1 MVATRKREYEMRV
14 ESKVLPMTTYRS
26 GLLHWA
32 SRLARAML
40 ALIVVL
46 LAMPELA
53 SGKGAASASPSA
65 YVWSVPE
72 RIPQYNN
79 LLRAP
84 YLVADRSGT
93 VHAFDIELSGTQEYA
108 IFYRRWTPEAGWS
121 APIDVLLPQFLGLA
135 PSLRAVILDGQD
147 LLHMVFVSGDVQAGQ
162 VFYTNASLP
171 DAGRAQAWASP
182 IAIDNDTVRD
192 GSAAIAV
199 DGEGR
204 LVLVYGGKRFGAGL
218 YAVVSEDSGA
228 TWSDPSVLARPAQ
241 DGQAPGAI
249 WLELDGQG
257 RIHVVWPV
265 VNIQGLGEQIGY
277 GRLDTTDLHFDQS
290 ATLARRSSD
299 LDLMGWP
306 SIISRGAELIVVYQ
320 NGFPPTRWMRRSEDG
335 GKTWTEAAQPF
346 PHIGGYETAYLLKDS
361 AGNVHM
367 VTGNRQAT
375 PEIHGMWHS
384 RMIGNQWL
392 PLEPIISGPMTTT
405 FDPCCVRAL
414 ISQGNVLLATW
425 PQNVRQESLTGA
437 WYSYTYLNAP
447 ALPTAQ
453 PRVQTESAQGAV
465 AASAEPSP
473 VPEHV
478 STPASQTL
486 SSAQAAAPR
495 GRVSPAILIFL
506 GASPVLFF
514 VVVAFL
520 KERERTQNEWR
531 IPAGGGAAETQGMDD
546 QKDDDAASF

>member
-1 MVATRKREYEMRV
+1 MALRKREFEMRV
-14 ESKVLPMTTYRS
+14 ESKYPPMTVYKS
-26 GLLHWA
+26 GLLRWA

-40 ALIVVL
+40 AVIVVL

-53 SGKGAASASPSA
+53 SGQGAASASPSA

-79 LLRAP
+79 LLSAP

-108 IFYRRWTPEAGWS
+108 IFYRRWTPEEGWS
-121 APIDVLLPQFLGLA
+121 APIDVVLPQFLGLA
-135 PSLRAVILDGQD
+135 PSLRAVILDGQNM
-147 LLHMVFVSGDVQAGQ
+147 LHMVYVSGDVQAGQ

-171 DAGRAQAWASP
+171 EAGRAQAWAPP

-192 GSAAIAV
+192 GGAAIAV
-199 DGEGR
+199 DGRGR

-218 YAVVSEDSGA
+218 YAVSSDDSGA
-228 TWSDPSVLARPAQ
+228 TWSDPSVLARPGQ
-241 DGQAPGAI
+241 DGQAPGAV
-249 WLELDGQG
+249 WLEVDGEG
-257 RIHVVWPV
+257 RIHVVWSV
-265 VNIQGLGEQIGY
+265 VNIQGLGEEIGY
-277 GRLDTTDLHFDQS
+277 GRLDTTDLHFDTT
-290 ATLARRSSD
+290 ATLARHSSNS
-299 LDLMGWP
+299 DLMGWP
-306 SIISRGAELIVVYQ
+306 SIISRGAELIAVYQ

-361 AGNVHM
+361 AGNVHLL
-367 VTGNRQAT
+367 TGNRQAD

-384 RMIGNQWL
+384 KLVGNQWL
-392 PLEPIISGPMTTT
+392 PLEPIISGPATTT
-405 FDPCCVRAL
+405 FDPCCVRAV

-453 PRVQTESAQGAV
+453 AQIQTGSGQGPV
-465 AASAEPSP
+465 ATTPEPSS
-473 VPEHV
+473 VPEHE

-486 SSAQAAAPR
+486 SSAQAAVPR
-495 GRVSPAILIFL
+495 GRGSPAMLIFL
-506 GASPVLFF
+506 GASPVLLF

-520 KERERTQNEWR
+520 KERERTQSEWR
-531 IPAGGGAAETQGMDD
+531 VPGGGEPAETLGVDD
-546 QKDDDAASF
+546 QKDDDAANS

>member
-1 MVATRKREYEMRV
+1 VVTRKREFEMRL
-14 ESKVLPMTTYRS
+14 ESKYLPTTVHKS
-26 GLLHWA
+26 GLLRWA
-32 SRLARAML
+32 SGFARAML
-40 ALIVVL
+40 AVIVVL
-46 LAMPELA
+46 LAVPELA
-53 SGKGAASASPSA
+53 SGQGAASASASA
-65 YVWSVPE
+65 HVWSVPE

-79 LLRAP
+79 RLSAP

-108 IFYRRWTPEAGWS
+108 IFYRSWTPEEGWS

-135 PSLRAVILDGQD
+135 PSLRAVILDGQNM
-147 LLHMVFVSGDVQAGQ
+147 LHMVYVSGDVQAGQ

-192 GSAAIAV
+192 GRAAVAV
-199 DGEGR
+199 DGRGR

-241 DGQAPGAI
+241 DGQAPGAV
-249 WLELDGQG
+249 WLEVDGQG
-257 RIHVVWPV
+257 RVHVVWSV
-265 VNIQGLGEQIGY
+265 VNIQGLAEEIGY

-306 SIISRGAELIVVYQ
+306 SIISRGAELIAVYQ

-361 AGNVHM
+361 AGNIHM
-367 VTGNRQAT
+367 VTGNRQAA

-405 FDPCCVRAL
+405 FDPCCVRAV

-437 WYSYTYLNAP
+437 WYSYIYLNAP
-447 ALPTAQ
+447 AFPTAQ
-453 PRVQTESAQGAV
+453 PQLPTGSAQGADAATPELTSIPENV
-465 AASAEPSP
+465 SASA
-473 VPEHV
+473 
-478 STPASQTL
+478 TQTV
-486 SSAQAAAPR
+486 SSAPAGVSY
-495 GRVSPAILIFL
+495 GRASPAILIFL
-506 GASPVLFF
+506 GASPVLLF

-520 KERERTQNEWR
+520 KERERIQNEWR
-531 IPAGGGAAETQGMDD
+531 LPGGGGAAETPGADD
-546 QKDDDAASF
+546 QKVDDAATH

>member
-1 MVATRKREYEMRV
+1 MALRKREFEMRV
-14 ESKVLPMTTYRS
+14 ESKYPPMTVYKS
-26 GLLHWA
+26 GLLRWA

-40 ALIVVL
+40 AVIVVL

-53 SGKGAASASPSA
+53 SGQGAASASPSA

-79 LLRAP
+79 LLSAP

-108 IFYRRWTPEAGWS
+108 IFYRRWTPEEGWS
-121 APIDVLLPQFLGLA
+121 APIDVVLPQFLGLA
-135 PSLRAVILDGQD
+135 PSLRAVILDGQNM
-147 LLHMVFVSGDVQAGQ
+147 LHMVYVSGDVQAGQ

-171 DAGRAQAWASP
+171 EAGRAQAWAPP

-192 GSAAIAV
+192 GGAAIAV
-199 DGEGR
+199 DGRGR

-218 YAVVSEDSGA
+218 YAVSSDDSGA
-228 TWSDPSVLARPAQ
+228 TWSDPSVLARPGQ
-241 DGQAPGAI
+241 DGQAPGAV
-249 WLELDGQG
+249 WLEVDGEG
-257 RIHVVWPV
+257 RIHVVWSV
-265 VNIQGLGEQIGY
+265 VNIQGLGEEIGY
-277 GRLDTTDLHFDQS
+277 GRLDTTDLHFDTT
-290 ATLARRSSD
+290 ATLARRSSNS
-299 LDLMGWP
+299 DLMGWP
-306 SIISRGAELIVVYQ
+306 SIISRGAELIAVYQ

-361 AGNVHM
+361 AGNVHLL
-367 VTGNRQAT
+367 TGNRQAD

-384 RMIGNQWL
+384 KLVGNQWL
-392 PLEPIISGPMTTT
+392 PLEPIISGPATTT
-405 FDPCCVRAL
+405 FDPCCVRAV

-453 PRVQTESAQGAV
+453 AQIQTGSGQGPV
-465 AASAEPSP
+465 ATTPEPSS
-473 VPEHV
+473 VPEHE

-486 SSAQAAAPR
+486 SSAQAAVPR
-495 GRVSPAILIFL
+495 GRGSPAMLIFL
-506 GASPVLFF
+506 GASPVLLF

-520 KERERTQNEWR
+520 KERERTQSEWR
-531 IPAGGGAAETQGMDD
+531 VPGGGEPAETLGVDD
-546 QKDDDAASF
+546 QKDDDAANS

>member
-1 MVATRKREYEMRV
+1 MAIRKREFEMRV
-14 ESKVLPMTTYRS
+14 ESKYPPMTVYKS
-26 GLLHWA
+26 GLLRWA

-40 ALIVVL
+40 AVIVVL

-53 SGKGAASASPSA
+53 SGQGAASASPSA

-79 LLRAP
+79 LLSAP

-108 IFYRRWTPEAGWS
+108 IFYRRWTPEEGWS
-121 APIDVLLPQFLGLA
+121 APIDVVLPQFLGLA
-135 PSLRAVILDGQD
+135 PSLRAVILDGQNM
-147 LLHMVFVSGDVQAGQ
+147 LHMVYVSGDVQAGQ

-171 DAGRAQAWASP
+171 EAGRAQAWAPP

-192 GSAAIAV
+192 GGAAIAV
-199 DGEGR
+199 DGRGR

-218 YAVVSEDSGA
+218 YAVSSDDSGA
-228 TWSDPSVLARPAQ
+228 TWSDPSVLARPGQ
-241 DGQAPGAI
+241 DGQAPGAV
-249 WLELDGQG
+249 WLEVDGEG
-257 RIHVVWPV
+257 RIHVVWSV
-265 VNIQGLGEQIGY
+265 VNIQGLGEEIGY
-277 GRLDTTDLHFDQS
+277 GRLDTTDLHFDTT
-290 ATLARRSSD
+290 ATLARRSSNS
-299 LDLMGWP
+299 DLMGWP
-306 SIISRGAELIVVYQ
+306 SIISRGAELIAVYQ

-361 AGNVHM
+361 AGNVHLL
-367 VTGNRQAT
+367 TGNRQAD

-384 RMIGNQWL
+384 KLVGNQWL
-392 PLEPIISGPMTTT
+392 PLEPIISGPATTT
-405 FDPCCVRAL
+405 FDPCCVRAV

-453 PRVQTESAQGAV
+453 AQIQTGSGQGPV
-465 AASAEPSP
+465 ATTPEPSS
-473 VPEHV
+473 VPEHE

-486 SSAQAAAPR
+486 SSAQAAVPR
-495 GRVSPAILIFL
+495 GRGSPAMLIFL
-506 GASPVLFF
+506 GASPVLLF

-520 KERERTQNEWR
+520 KERERTQSEWR
-531 IPAGGGAAETQGMDD
+531 VPGGGEPAETLGVDD
-546 QKDDDAASF
+546 QKDDDAANS